1 MKELSENEWNFF
13 EKDTGLIS
21 FVPRTDQDRSLIAT
35 YFNVEKWG
43 VATGN
48 DSELKKFQ
56 NITVFDSDDHL
67 HKFETDLTALYQIH
81 EEMEDPEQF
90 EVYKKG

>member
-1 MKELSENEWNFF
+1 MSKLSENEWNFF

-21 FVPRTDQDRSLIAT
+21 FVPRTDQDCSLIGT
-35 YFNVEKWG
+35 NFNAEKWG

-56 NITVFDSDDHL
+56 NITVFDSDNHL